1 MWECIKHVIKQRGAV
16 VLFGSQPFTSALV
29 MSNPEWYRSTWIW
42 KKTTTPNFLN
52 ANREPLKSHED
63 IIVFSQ
69 GYGIYNPQMRP
80 GKAYTMVNGRV
91 SDIIQDKSIGG
102 YLTVNS
108 GSRYP
113 ITVVDFSQ
121 QMGLHPTQKPVDL
134 LAYLVQTYTNP
145 GDTVLDFTCGSGST
159 GVACAETGRNFVAIE
174 LDETYFKIASDRI
187 ESAYR
192 KAQGLPKLGKAT
204 DTADLPLFA

>member
-1 MWECIKHVIKQRGAV
+1 
-16 VLFGSQPFTSALV
+16 
-29 MSNPEWYRSTWIW
+29 
-42 KKTTTPNFLN
+42 
-52 ANREPLKSHED
+52 
-63 IIVFSQ
+63 
-69 GYGIYNPQMRP
+69 
-80 GKAYTMVNGRV
+80 MVNGRV

-134 LAYLVQTYTNP
+134 LAYLVQTYTSP